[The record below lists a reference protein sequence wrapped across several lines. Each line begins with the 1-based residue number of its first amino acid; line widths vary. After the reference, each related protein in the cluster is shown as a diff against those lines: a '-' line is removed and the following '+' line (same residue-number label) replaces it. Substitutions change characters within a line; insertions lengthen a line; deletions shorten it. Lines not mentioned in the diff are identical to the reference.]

1 VKRSLHLRRG
11 LGVAFA
17 LIASAVWSHEV
28 QLETSHQSAVVVR
41 LTYADGQPFAFESY
55 ELYRPG
61 KDVPEQVG
69 RTTAQGHVVFL
80 PASQTQWR
88 LKAFSADGHGVDQ
101 VLTTPSGTVEGV
113 AAVSASTPRALLL
126 ASGLGIVFGLFGLV
140 QLFARKK
147 Q

>member
-1 VKRSLHLRRG
+1 VKRSIQLCRG
-11 LGVAFA
+11 LGVAAA
-17 LIASAVWSHEV
+17 LIAGAAWSHEV
-28 QLETSHQSAVVVR
+28 RLETSLQSAVVVR

-69 RTTAQGHVVFL
+69 RTDAQGLVVFM
-80 PASQTQWR
+80 PASHAQWR

-101 VLTTPSGTVEGV
+101 VLTTPPETIEGTVEGVKKV

-126 ASGLGIVFGLFGLV
+126 ASGI
-140 QLFARKK
+140 
-147 Q
+147 